1 MVGWPL
7 GESYAASHVRLNLL
21 HKVRFEEYFTEV
33 TTCFP
38 SAGFR
43 HFLRKTVYEEDF
55 LITMIF
61 NKTLSLLYSLLCVIA
76 IMGTKLF
83 ISGSEQLEG
92 RSTEPGT
99 GVE

>member
-1 MVGWPL
+1 MLSKCWIQTF
-7 GESYAASHVRLNLL
+7 SKKNR
-21 HKVRFEEYFTEV
+21 
-33 TTCFP
+33 
-38 SAGFR
+38 
-43 HFLRKTVYEEDF
+43 VYEEDF

-61 NKTLSLLYSLLCVIA
+61 NKTLSFFYSLLCVIE
-76 IMGTKLF
+76 IMGAKLF

>member
-1 MVGWPL
+1 M
-7 GESYAASHVRLNLL
+7 
-21 HKVRFEEYFTEV
+21 
-33 TTCFP
+33 
-38 SAGFR
+38 
-43 HFLRKTVYEEDF
+43 YEEDF

-61 NKTLSLLYSLLCVIA
+61 NKILSLLYSLLCVIA

-92 RSTEPGT
+92 RSTELGT